1 MGGKWFANRG
11 QIVQTLAAT
20 AGVAIAGIGLY
31 FVLKSNHALP
41 QTTATLFALIALA
54 LLAIGIW
61 IGRLSKP
68 TQRFFES
75 EKSEPKD
82 KAEVPA
88 IGGSARIGDINVYT
102 HPPATPVQVASE
114 PEEKMKPRIIF
125 LGAEYIEMNEGVEH
139 RGLYRVVGVKG
150 DGKGIIASFRNDDAK
165 VAGHSIRAHLR
176 FRDETGKE
184 IGTGVSGPFW
194 LDKGT
199 EIFTLRPDESGAI
212 VVLLDLSNQGFI
224 VPWIER
230 RNWRGRR
237 NAAFVQS
244 FQWRSFPRKVEIRL
258 RDQDGDSLL
267 DEPVVLEILRDE
279 SFVTVKQAEPY
290 PPYPRFDQ

>member
-11 QIVQTLAAT
+11 QVVQTIAAT

-31 FVLKSNHALP
+31 FVLKGNHALP
-41 QTTATLFALIALA
+41 QTTAVLFALIALA

-68 TQRFFES
+68 THRFFES
-75 EKSEPKD
+75 QQSEPKN
-82 KAEVPA
+82 KAADRPVV
-88 IGGSARIGDINVYT
+88 GGSARIGDINVYA
-102 HPPATPVQVASE
+102 HPPAAPAVVVE
-114 PEEKMKPRIIF
+114 PEEKVMPRIIF
-125 LGAEYIEMNEGVEH
+125 LDAEYIEMNEGLES
-139 RGLYRVVGVKG
+139 RGLYRAVGVKG
-150 DGKGIIASFRNDDAK
+150 DGKGIVASFRNDDPKA
-165 VAGHSIRAHLR
+165 AAYSIRAHLR
-176 FRDETGKE
+176 FRDKKGKE

-199 EIFTLRPDESGAI
+199 EIITLRPDDSGAI
-212 VVLLDLSNQGFI
+212 VVLLDVGNQGFV

-230 RNWRGRR
+230 HNWRGRR

-244 FQWRSFPRKVEIRL
+244 FRLQSFPERVEIRL

-267 DEPVVLEILRDE
+267 DEPLVLEISRRGRLDHI
-279 SFVTVKQAEPY
+279 
-290 PPYPRFDQ
+290 